1 MPNIHTYPLAIINNI
16 TQLNFVMLCLFDILI
31 INYDIIIS
39 KLCGNFIKK
48 NYKNLIW
55 SKITYF
61 VRLFLVYAVPL

>member
-61 VRLFLVYAVPL
+61 VRLF

>member
-61 VRLFLVYAVPL
+61 VKLF